1 MGRLL
6 FVKRPIF
13 CILISKINKVSMRR
27 ILLCISFLI
36 SLNATAQIGALN
48 QYHFNYLAVNPALAG
63 ENGPFTI
70 KAIGANQF
78 NGNLRFNQLSY
89 GLVLDGQLN
98 NKFGLAFQSSSDNLG
113 FGSSNNLGLSLSK
126 GAEIGDLKLK
136 AGVSG
141 GVSLLPN
148 SIPMSGSGTRADFN
162 LGLGLFASLRGAFLG
177 VSKPAVFTGK
187 YGLVNGESPLFFNVG
202 YTSDPEYFVSYNAN
216 VLYGNL
222 NGNSNYDF
230 NLKLWFDKQL
240 AVGGSYRINNIYTLY
255 SKKSSFVPMVE
266 YKVTKDLML
275 GLAYS
280 SNPLRLSNAP
290 VGGNQNFKVNGLFQF
305 YIRYNKADKK
315 GDSWY
320 YDQF

>member
-1 MGRLL
+1 M
-6 FVKRPIF
+6 KRIF
-13 CILISKINKVSMRR
+13 
-27 ILLCISFLI
+27 LCISFLI
-36 SLNATAQIGALN
+36 SLSATAQIGALN
-48 QYHFNYLAVNPALAG
+48 QYHFNYLAINPALAG

-89 GLVLDGQLN
+89 GLVLDGQLY
-98 NKFGLAFQSSSDNLG
+98 NKFGLAFQSSSDN
-113 FGSSNNLGLSLSK
+113 FGVGGNSNNLGLSLSK

-136 AGVSG
+136 AGVNG
-141 GVSLLPN
+141 GVALLP
-148 SIPMSGSGTRADFN
+148 SSFGLSGSGTRADFN
-162 LGLGLFASLRGAFLG
+162 LGLGIFASLRGAFLG
-177 VSKPAVFTGK
+177 VSKPGAFTSK
-187 YGLVNGESPLFFNVG
+187 NSFNGESPLFFNIG

-222 NGNSNYDF
+222 DGNSNYDF
-230 NLKLWFDKQL
+230 NLKFWFDKQL
-240 AVGGSYRINNIYTLY
+240 AVGGSYRVNTIYALY
-255 SKKSSFVPMVE
+255 SKKNTFVPMVE

-290 VGGNQNFKVNGLFQF
+290 VSGNQNFKLNGLFQF
-305 YIRYNKADKK
+305 YIRYNKEDKK

>member
-1 MGRLL
+1 LL
-6 FVKRPIF
+6 NGPFF
-13 CILISKINKVSMRR
+13 GILISKIKNVSMKR
-27 ILLCISFLI
+27 IFLGI
-36 SLNATAQIGALN
+36 SLLLSFTASAQLGALN

-98 NKFGLAFQSSSDNLG
+98 NKFGLAFQSSSDN
-113 FGSSNNLGLSLSK
+113 FGVGASSNNLGLSLSK
-126 GAEIGDLKLK
+126 GVEVGDLKLK

-141 GVSLLPN
+141 GVTLLPN
-148 SIPMSGSGTRADFN
+148 SLVFGNSGTRADFN
-162 LGLGLFASLRGAFLG
+162 LGLGLFASYNGAFAG
-177 VSKPAVFTGK
+177 VSKPSAFTSK
-187 YGLVNGESPLFFNVG
+187 NSFNGESPLFINAG

-280 SNPLRLSNAP
+280 SNPLRLSNEP